1 MKILIVDDE
10 LDILEFLSYALRK
23 EGFTVMTANNGNE
36 GLILAKKHKPNL
48 IILDVMMPEKD
59 GFEVCKE
66 IREIKELDNSI
77 VTFLSA
83 RSEDYSESAG
93 YTAGAD
99 DYIFKP
105 INPKLLI
112 SRVNFLL
119 KSKIKQD
126 VINIG
131 DIYLDLVHK
140 KLLYN
145 GKNIILRNDEFNL
158 LHLLMSIPGKIFSD
172 EDIIYKLWREEPRDS
187 KFINM
192 NIKRIKE
199 KLKNK
204 HIKTIKRIGYKFDL

>member
-1 MKILIVDDE
+1 M
-10 LDILEFLSYALRK
+10 
-23 EGFTVMTANNGNE
+23 
-36 GLILAKKHKPNL
+36 
-48 IILDVMMPEKD
+48 
-59 GFEVCKE
+59 
-66 IREIKELDNSI
+66 
-77 VTFLSA
+77 
-83 RSEDYSESAG
+83 
-93 YTAGAD
+93 
-99 DYIFKP
+99 
-105 INPKLLI
+105 
-112 SRVNFLL
+112 L

>member
-23 EGFTVMTANNGNE
+23 EGFTVITANNGNE

-126 VINIG
+126 VINTSG
-131 DIYLDLVHK
+131 LRLSNFLYKYADNLSDLLFIQCVK
-140 KLLYN
+140 KLSI
-145 GKNIILRNDEFNL
+145 KL
-158 LHLLMSIPGKIFSD
+158 LFAICV
-172 EDIIYKLWREEPRDS
+172 
-187 KFINM
+187 
-192 NIKRIKE
+192 
-199 KLKNK
+199 
-204 HIKTIKRIGYKFDL
+204 KTL